1 MALLGL
7 LSIIPL
13 IIIYLIRPRPKEV
26 LFSATLF
33 LRESEA
39 ERSAVLSRLITDPL
53 FWIQLLVLCSLSV
66 AAAGPYTAE
75 VGMASSHL
83 VVVLDASA
91 SMEASFSQALKLIDP
106 YLDDYEKVS
115 IIVAENIPVPLLQ
128 DGSPAE
134 ARGTLGR
141 MKPKAIS
148 ADLSGAMIMGSNLL
162 GSDGGNILVASDF
175 ISWTGDDPEATR
187 KILQAGGDVSIVFAD
202 SRQGGD
208 NVALVEGW
216 DVPGPGYV
224 NHTALV
230 RNYGNEKMVPIT
242 ISGPGGSSSQTAQI
256 PSGGDY
262 YLSFTAYPGVN
273 EISLDVQDA
282 IAWDNHVYVY
292 VPDLEKK
299 KVLYLG
305 ETGSALAALRSLP
318 NVRAE
323 TIGEFS
329 DFDLVVV
336 ARNASLDGKL
346 NRYIDGGG
354 SVIFIAQDL
363 ESPEYLPVRV
373 TGDIKGA
380 ASLWV
385 RNLGFAEG
393 IHFEEIG
400 LFGYLEASPRRNSI
414 TIAEAN
420 GVPVLSYWR
429 LGKGTVIY
437 NGLEMDSDFSLRPE
451 YPIFWYQMVNWITG
465 VPDIEKSNHKT
476 GELLPLGEIL
486 TAITPSGTLTTSNLL
501 LDEVGIY
508 SFRGETIA
516 ANMYDTKESSLSRSY
531 GIIDVGEFQG
541 KSKETTVEKDLSFWV
556 IALAALAILL
566 EMAIMRWRREA

>member
-1 MALLGL
+1 M
-7 LSIIPL
+7 
-13 IIIYLIRPRPKEV
+13 
-26 LFSATLF
+26 
-33 LRESEA
+33 
-39 ERSAVLSRLITDPL
+39 
-53 FWIQLLVLCSLSV
+53 
-66 AAAGPYTAE
+66 
-75 VGMASSHL
+75 
-83 VVVLDASA
+83 
-91 SMEASFSQALKLIDP
+91 
-106 YLDDYEKVS
+106 
-115 IIVAENIPVPLLQ
+115 
-128 DGSPAE
+128 
-134 ARGTLGR
+134 
-141 MKPKAIS
+141 
-148 ADLSGAMIMGSNLL
+148 
-162 GSDGGNILVASDF
+162 
-175 ISWTGDDPEATR
+175 
-187 KILQAGGDVSIVFAD
+187 
-202 SRQGGD
+202 
-208 NVALVEGW
+208 
-216 DVPGPGYV
+216 
-224 NHTALV
+224 
-230 RNYGNEKMVPIT
+230 
-242 ISGPGGSSSQTAQI
+242 
-256 PSGGDY
+256 
-262 YLSFTAYPGVN
+262 
-273 EISLDVQDA
+273 
-282 IAWDNHVYVY
+282 
-292 VPDLEKK
+292 
-299 KVLYLG
+299 
-305 ETGSALAALRSLP
+305 
-318 NVRAE
+318 RAE
-323 TIGEFS
+323 TIGKFS